1 MISKALEEY
10 IKTMY
15 ILKKQKNE
23 IRVTDIA
30 EKMNC
35 SKASVTKSLYALKEK
50 DLVQYEA
57 YGEIKLTKSAEE
69 IAQKALEAYDIVYL
83 FFSDVLEINS
93 EDAKNEAE
101 KIKSVITDET
111 LNKLAKYTHKEL
123 GLSNL
128 DCKYNINNSKC
139 RSCIK
144 RKKTKT
150 NESE

>member
-15 ILKKQKNE
+15 ILKKQKND

-35 SKASVTKSLYALKEK
+35 SKASVTKSLNILKEK
-50 DLVQYEA
+50 KLIEYEA
-57 YGEIKLTKSAEE
+57 YGEIKLSKQAEE

-83 FFSDVLEINS
+83 FFNEVLEIQS
-93 EDAKNEAE
+93 DKAKEEAE
-101 KIKSVITDET
+101 KIKTVMSDES
-111 LNKLAKYTHKEL
+111 LNKLAKFVHMKL

-128 DCKYNINNSKC
+128 NCKYDINESKC
-139 RSCIK
+139 RDCIK
-144 RKKTKT
+144 RKSNKK
-150 NESE
+150 

>member
-10 IKTMY
+10 VKTMY
-15 ILKKQKNE
+15 ILEKQKKE

-35 SKASVTKSLYALKEK
+35 SKASVTKSLNVLKEK
-50 DLVQYEA
+50 ELVQYEA
-57 YGEIKLTKSAEE
+57 YGEIKLTPEAEE

-83 FFSDVLEINS
+83 FFNKVLEMKS

-101 KIKSVITDET
+101 KIKSVITDEA

-123 GLSNL
+123 GLSSL

-144 RKKTKT
+144 RNKNKKL
-150 NESE
+150 N